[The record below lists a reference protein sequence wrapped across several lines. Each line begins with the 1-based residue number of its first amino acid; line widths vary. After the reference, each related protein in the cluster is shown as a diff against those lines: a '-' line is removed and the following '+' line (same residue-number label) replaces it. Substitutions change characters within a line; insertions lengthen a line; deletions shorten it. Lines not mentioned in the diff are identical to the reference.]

1 MKPILLFGE
10 PINMKFFTDLLVDQ
24 DSKYLT
30 NFKKYFNYLKK
41 NHDDYKNVSIKDK
54 VSVDKPLLDYVVI
67 INDWLDIETNGKYQ
81 IYMDGYEKLFFGY
94 KMSNPVNVDKI
105 NYLCKEWKK
114 NKIFREDYYS
124 WISTF
129 DDTGEG
135 PLLFGLY

>member
-1 MKPILLFGE
+1 MTPILLFGE
-10 PINMKFFTDLLVDQ
+10 PIDIKFFIDLLEDR

-41 NHDDYKNVSIKDK
+41 NHIDYKSVTIKDK
-54 VSVDKPLLDYVVI
+54 VSLDKPLVDYVFI
-67 INDWLDIETNGKYQ
+67 INDWLDIETKGKYQ
-81 IYMDGYEKLFFGY
+81 IYMNKFDKLFFGY
-94 KMSNPVNVDKI
+94 RITNPVNADNI

-114 NKIFREDYYS
+114 NKKFRDDYYN
-124 WISTF
+124 WISNF